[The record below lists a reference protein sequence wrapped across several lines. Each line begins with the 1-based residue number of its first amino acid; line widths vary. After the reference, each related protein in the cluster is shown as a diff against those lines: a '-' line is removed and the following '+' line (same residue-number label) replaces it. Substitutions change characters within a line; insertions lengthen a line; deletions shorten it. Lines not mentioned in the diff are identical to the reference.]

1 MYSLNTEAKIT
12 RPLWLCIARNALSS
26 DHSTADVL
34 PALIRLEDYQLAT
47 LNTTDL
53 QFSKAIKHHA
63 RFMDLLESVFERY
76 RVSCPH
82 LDRTGSQLLDIAEVC
97 PLRLRSRLMLRRAT
111 WGRRSD
117 SAQSSGRRSD
127 CFSRVH
133 VCCGRT
139 CATIGIQ
146 RWNGMHRVLEMR
158 GQAECWCFV
167 QIASLNP
174 RRLRRISNAKNCRR
188 RPVLLSFK

>member
-53 QFSKAIKHHA
+53 QFSQAIKHHA

-111 WGRRSD
+111 
-117 SAQSSGRRSD
+117 
-127 CFSRVH
+127 
-133 VCCGRT
+133 
-139 CATIGIQ
+139 
-146 RWNGMHRVLEMR
+146 
-158 GQAECWCFV
+158 
-167 QIASLNP
+167 
-174 RRLRRISNAKNCRR
+174 
-188 RPVLLSFK
+188 